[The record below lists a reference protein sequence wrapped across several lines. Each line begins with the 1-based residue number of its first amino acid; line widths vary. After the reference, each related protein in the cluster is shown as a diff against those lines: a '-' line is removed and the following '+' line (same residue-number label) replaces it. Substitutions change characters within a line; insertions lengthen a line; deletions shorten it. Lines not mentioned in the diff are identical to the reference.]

1 MEWIQKQ
8 GKEYD
13 PNADNTLS
21 IRTKIN
27 KITNQETQ
35 GIKSNTPE
43 HLNKQPS
50 LDITLWKT
58 QEHWAYIQ
66 KG

>member
-1 MEWIQKQ
+1 MVSSIWSEFKNKGKNMIQMQ
-8 GKEYD
+8 II
-13 PNADNTLS
+13 LIS
-21 IRTKIN
+21 IRTKIH

-50 LDITLWKT
+50 LDITL
-58 QEHWAYIQ
+58 
-66 KG
+66 